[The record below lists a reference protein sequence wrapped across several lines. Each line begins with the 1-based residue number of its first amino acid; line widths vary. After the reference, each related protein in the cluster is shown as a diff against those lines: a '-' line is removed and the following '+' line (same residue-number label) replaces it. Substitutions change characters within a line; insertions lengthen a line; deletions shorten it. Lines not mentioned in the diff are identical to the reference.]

1 MKQPTS
7 PKQHKG
13 IFLDKRVLRPLF
25 LTIIGLLSTNLS
37 FSQTTNKQYTYLG
50 LGWARGATVTTDL
63 NSYIGKPDHYGS
75 FGNGSAHIRFNDL
88 HANTSGYLMRRGT
101 NIDFYTHRYG
111 GGTNLA
117 MSLTGYGNVGIGT
130 ATPAS
135 RLTVGPAPQNGYM
148 ANIRSYSVATPNE
161 GNPSGGL
168 GAFGGAHAAVTL
180 GELDGIAVI
189 GGTDSELMHTKDLVL
204 NLNGGN
210 VGVGTHKAISKLS
223 IGDAPFNV
231 SHKGADYN
239 LRSYSLSN
247 TAGWAGAGAF
257 GGNSTNVVL
266 GQLDGKAHLA
276 GHDNTL
282 NVWTDLII
290 NNREGNVGIGTSS
303 PTEKLDINGTVNA
316 TGFKLNQHSIPW
328 RMTPDKDNSRN
339 NLTFLTHPTT
349 ADNDGGFMVIHTE
362 DEAPVIGNQLGD
374 HYNLFVTQG
383 IVTPDY
389 AITLVD
395 KWEEDIPDYVF
406 EEAYKLTPL
415 AEVEAYVKKHKH
427 LPNVAG
433 INDMKANHNMYSVGD
448 MLMGQLKNL
457 EEQVLHTIAQHKEI
471 ETLKKENKELH
482 ARLDRLEK
490 LIMKGSTNK

>member
-7 PKQHKG
+7 PKQDKG
-13 IFLDKRVLRPLF
+13 IFLDKRVLRLLF

-37 FSQTTNKQYTYLG
+37 FSQNSGPVSTRLG
-50 LGWARGATVTTDL
+50 LAWDGVSNNFGL
-63 NSYIGKPDHYGS
+63 IGKAAADGVW
-75 FGNGSAHIRFNDL
+75 SAGAAFISFNDQIS
-88 HANTSGYLMRRGT
+88 NNNNNIMRRGT
-101 NIDFYTHRYG
+101 NIDFYTHRYNA
-111 GGTNLA
+111 GTNLT

-130 ATPAS
+130 LTPREKLDVNGIVNATGFTRNGQPLGSNWNSSFYSNNIQNITYNAGMVGIGVDS
-135 RLTVGPAPQNGYM
+135 TRLIPNTVFQ
-148 ANIRSYSVATPNE
+148 V
-161 GNPSGGL
+161 
-168 GAFGGAHAAVTL
+168 FGH
-180 GELDGIAVI
+180 
-189 GGTDSELMHTKDLVL
+189 
-204 NLNGGN
+204 
-210 VGVGTHKAISKLS
+210 SK
-223 IGDAPFNV
+223 
-231 SHKGADYN
+231 
-239 LRSYSLSN
+239 
-247 TAGWAGAGAF
+247 
-257 GGNSTNVVL
+257 
-266 GQLDGKAHLA
+266 LA
-276 GHDNTL
+276 GHVSVGQPWHITANHSNNIGKPDANNEWRNGAAFLRFIDDHNDDTS
-282 NVWTDLII
+282 NVRKGTSIDFYTHDLGVETKRSMTITA
-290 NNREGNVGIGTSS
+290 NGNVGIGVER
-303 PTEKLDINGTVNA
+303 PVEKLDVNGTVNA

-362 DEAPVIGNQLGD
+362 DEAPAIGNQLGD